1 MCNLARRLTI
11 PLLACLSLVS
21 AVEALANSPPSQ
33 DAVLDRVFREYLDQA
48 FRLEPLMA
56 TRLGDHRYDDQL
68 DDLSPDA
75 RARRIQHDRDTLARL
90 RKLVN
95 FAQLTRD
102 GQIDLEIFEKH
113 LIRSIWLADTFRPF
127 EDDPRIYG
135 DYLSESVYLPLT
147 QSSLPRALNVRN
159 VTARMARIP
168 AVVDVARATLKNP
181 SRVRVETAIRQTEGA
196 IAFYSGE
203 LQAIAGVDAGDKLFT
218 DRAAGVKR
226 ALVEHLTFLKHD
238 LLPRASGEWRIGRPN
253 FERKLALEL
262 DSGIEAG
269 ELLGEA
275 EREADRVETEMAVI
289 ARQLFAVY
297 FPGEPLPLDDA
308 PGRRALT
315 RRVLGKIGEDHGD
328 ALHLV
333 ADIKGTVEEI
343 KEFIRVRRILTLP
356 EPDQCRIVAMP
367 EFMRG
372 NSVAYLNPA
381 PPLDAQG
388 SSEYALSPPP
398 ADWTPARVESFLC
411 EYNRRM
417 LKILT
422 IHEAYP
428 GHYVQL
434 EHSNRC
440 PSFIRRVL
448 SSGVFAEGWAVYS
461 EQMMLDQGYGG
472 GDPALRL
479 QQLKFY
485 LRAVVNAI
493 LDHRMHVGS
502 MTEAEAAEL
511 LQERAFQTE
520 GEAVGKLIRA
530 KQTSCQLSTYFAGRV
545 AFHRLRQQIQR
556 ELGPRFN
563 LKEFHD
569 AVLAQGTVPVS
580 YLPELVH
587 RALKP

>member
-1 MCNLARRLTI
+1 MPRMSSPLMMA
-11 PLLACLSLVS
+11 LLACMILMVPHRT
-21 AVEALANSPPSQ
+21 LAAIAAEDQ
-33 DAVLDRVFREYLDQA
+33 VLDRVFREYLEQA
-48 FRLEPLMA
+48 FGLEPLMA
-56 TRLGDHRYDDQL
+56 TRLGEHRYDDQL
-68 DDLSPDA
+68 DDLSPAA
-75 RARRIQHDRDTLARL
+75 RQKRIQHDRENLARL
-90 RKLVN
+90 RQRVDYSK
-95 FAQLTRD
+95 LTRD

-113 LIRSIWLADTFRPF
+113 LIRSIWMAETFHPF
-127 EDDPRIYG
+127 EDDPRVYG

-147 QSSLPRALNVRN
+147 QSSLPRAINVKN
-159 VTARMARIP
+159 VLSRMEKIP

-203 LQAIAGVDAGDKLFT
+203 VQAIAGVGGEDGLFAQ
-218 DRAAGVKR
+218 RAARVKQ
-226 ALVEHLTFLKHD
+226 ALGEYLAYLKND
-238 LLPRASGEWRIGRPN
+238 LLPRANGEWRIGRPR
-253 FERKLALEL
+253 FEHKLALEL

-275 EREADRVETEMAVI
+275 EREASRVETEMAVI

-297 FPGEPLPLDDA
+297 FPSEPFPLDDA
-308 PGRRALT
+308 AGRRSLIA
-315 RRVLGKIGEDHGD
+315 RVLGKIGDDHGQAD
-328 ALHLV
+328 RLV
-333 ADIKGTVEEI
+333 ADIKGTVDEL
-343 KEFIRVRRILTLP
+343 KEFIRAHGIVTLH
-356 EPDQCRIVAMP
+356 EPDQCRIQAMP

-372 NSVAYLNPA
+372 NAVAYLNPA
-381 PPLDAQG
+381 PPLDPQG

-398 ADWTPARVESFLC
+398 RDWRPDRVQSFLR

-461 EQMMLDQGYGG
+461 EQMMLDQGFGG

-485 LRAVVNAI
+485 LRAIVNAI

-502 MTEAEAAEL
+502 MTEPEAAEL
-511 LQERAFQTE
+511 LMQRAFQTE
-520 GEAVGKLIRA
+520 GEAVGKIIRA

-545 AFHRLRQQIQR
+545 AFHRLRQDIQR

-580 YLPELVH
+580 YLPELVR

>member
-1 MCNLARRLTI
+1 MSTRSGFLA
-11 PLLACLSLVS
+11 LACMMLLGPAQAPAS
-21 AVEALANSPPSQ
+21 EDQ
-33 DAVLDRVFREYLDQA
+33 KLDRVFRDYLQEA

-56 TRLGDHRYDDQL
+56 TRMGEHAYDARL
-68 DDLSPDA
+68 DDLSPTA
-75 RARRIQHDRDTLARL
+75 RAKRIEHDRAMLDGL
-90 RKLVN
+90 RKQVDYSK
-95 FAQLTRD
+95 LTRD

-113 LIRSIWLADTFRPF
+113 LIRSIWLAETFHPF

-147 QSSLPRALNVRN
+147 QSSLPMAINVGN
-159 VTARMARIP
+159 VLERMERIP
-168 AVVDVARATLKNP
+168 GVVDVARATLKNP

-203 LQAIAGVDAGDKLFT
+203 LQTIAGVGVENRLFAE
-218 DRAAGVKR
+218 RAAGVKH
-226 ALVEHLTFLKHD
+226 ALGEYLVYLKQD
-238 LLPRASGEWRIGRPN
+238 LLPRASGEWRIGRPL

-275 EREADRVETEMAVI
+275 EREATRVETEMAVI

-297 FPGEPLPLDDA
+297 FPSEPFPLDDA
-308 PGRRALT
+308 EGRRRLVT
-315 RRVLGKIGEDHGD
+315 RVLSKIGDDHGEAD
-328 ALHLV
+328 HLV
-333 ADIKGTVEEI
+333 ADIKGTVDEI
-343 KEFIRVRRILTLP
+343 KEFIRSHGIVTLH
-356 EPDQCRIVAMP
+356 EPDQCRILAMP

-372 NSVAYLNPA
+372 NAVAYLNPA
-381 PPLDAQG
+381 PPLDPRG

-398 ADWTPARVESFLC
+398 RDWRPDRVQSFLR

-448 SSGVFAEGWAVYS
+448 SSGVFAEGWAVYT
-461 EQMMLDQGYGG
+461 EQMMLDQGFGA

-502 MTEAEAAEL
+502 MTEAEAMEL
-511 LQERAFQTE
+511 LQQRAFQTE
-520 GEAVGKLIRA
+520 GEAIGKIIRA

-545 AFHRLRQQIQR
+545 AFHRLRQEIQG
-556 ELGPRFN
+556 ELGARFN
-563 LKEFHD
+563 LKQFHD

-580 YLPELVH
+580 YLPELVR
-587 RALKP
+587 RALKHAP